1 MAKSCKIPLT
11 REMMELVAGLATIT
25 AAHVMVQLYNRGVF
39 SEGDLE
45 FILDSL
51 GESGGSGDP
60 AIEAMA
66 KAMAETLGKQIQNIR
81 AH

>member
-1 MAKSCKIPLT
+1 M
-11 REMMELVAGLATIT
+11 
-25 AAHVMVQLYNRGVF
+25 HN
-39 SEGDLE
+39 DLE